1 VKKFTQSIFKY
12 INYIII
18 AFLLLSYLSIFVN
31 PVKIW
36 VLSFFGLAYPYILFA
51 NVFFIIFWIY
61 RKKRYF
67 LFSLLAILIGWNN
80 LSSVIQFP
88 SIKKNKETEKIKI
101 EKKLKIVSFNVRLFN
116 LYKWTDNE
124 NVYNKIISFIHKE
137 SPDIICFQEFY
148 TNSSNLKLQNIIN
161 RLSDTKY
168 YHIEYPTSNNN
179 NKSYGIATFSRYPII
194 DRGIIRYKNTSN
206 VSIFTDIKTQGKI
219 VRIFNNH
226 LQSIRFNKDNYFFI
240 SNSEKFSDN
249 KKMKEI
255 KDISFRLK
263 DAFIRRA
270 KQANILSKKITATP
284 YPTIV
289 CGDFNDTPVSYT
301 YHKIKGNLNDAFM
314 EAGSGIG
321 NTYVG
326 NFPSYR
332 IDYFLYSNDFKVKNY
347 KVPHIKLSDHYPI
360 VCEFIIQ

>member
-1 VKKFTQSIFKY
+1 
-12 INYIII
+12 
-18 AFLLLSYLSIFVN
+18 
-31 PVKIW
+31 
-36 VLSFFGLAYPYILFA
+36 
-51 NVFFIIFWIY
+51 
-61 RKKRYF
+61 
-67 LFSLLAILIGWNN
+67 
-80 LSSVIQFP
+80 
-88 SIKKNKETEKIKI
+88 
-101 EKKLKIVSFNVRLFN
+101 
-116 LYKWTDNE
+116 
-124 NVYNKIISFIHKE
+124 
-137 SPDIICFQEFY
+137 
-148 TNSSNLKLQNIIN
+148 
-161 RLSDTKY
+161 
-168 YHIEYPTSNNN
+168 
-179 NKSYGIATFSRYPII
+179 
-194 DRGIIRYKNTSN
+194 
-206 VSIFTDIKTQGKI
+206 
-219 VRIFNNH
+219 
-226 LQSIRFNKDNYFFI
+226 
-240 SNSEKFSDN
+240 
-249 KKMKEI
+249 MKEI